1 MTTCTLRLSFGT
13 DLREEAV
20 QVLRTLVGP
29 VRSQPGC
36 SQTLLMCDVQDEA
49 VITWVSRWRSR
60 PDLDR
65 HLRTTHFRRLLAL
78 MELAA
83 ETPDVVFEDGS
94 ELRGIDLI
102 HEVIGGD
109 DDSRSPHV
117 SDLESNTPT

>member
-1 MTTCTLRLSFGT
+1 MTTCTLRLSFGA

-36 SQTLLMCDVQDEA
+36 SQTLLMCDVQDAA

-102 HEVIGGD
+102 HEVIGGA